1 MSSLLSAAP
10 TPSVRKPALEVRF
23 GSAAA
28 NVWGR
33 ALSFVTVEL
42 GAAPAVDAVQV
53 AIAPGQHAPA
63 VAVGDTGSVSLGFA
77 GALVP
82 VFSGTVASVLRSV
95 NGATRIVAT
104 NAGGALARL
113 RVNQSYEQLSAGRIV
128 SELASGAGIVS
139 AAAADGV
146 AFPFYVVDDS
156 RSVWAH
162 VAALARVCGFS
173 ATVDA
178 QGGLVFGPPQTTP
191 VKTFTY
197 GVDVLALQAAD
208 AAPSFG
214 KVTVVGEGA
223 AGSQGSDAWSWLLKD
238 PAAVTATAGSGAP
251 ESLAQ
256 DSSLRSKSAAQTA
269 ADAASARAKS
279 FATAGRLVVPGT
291 PEVIPGSSI
300 EIKRAPDAALNGV
313 RTVRVVR
320 HRFAKSAGFVTTIDF
335 GRAP

>member
-1 MSSLLSAAP
+1 MSSLLSAP
-10 TPSVRKPALEVRF
+10 STPSVRKPALEVRF

-28 NVWGR
+28 NDWGR
-33 ALSFVTVEL
+33 ALSLVTVEL
-42 GAAPAVDAVQV
+42 GAAPAVDAVEV

-63 VAVGDTGSVSLGFA
+63 VALGDTGSVSLGFA

-82 VFSGTVASVLRSV
+82 VFSGAVASVVRSV
-95 NGATRIVAT
+95 NGAARIVAT

-113 RVNQSYEQLSAGRIV
+113 RVNKSYEQLSAGRIV
-128 SELASGAGIVS
+128 SELASGAGLTVT
-139 AAAADGV
+139 AADGV
-146 AFPFYVVDDS
+146 SFPYYVVDDS
-156 RSVWAH
+156 RSAWAQ
-162 VAALARVCGFS
+162 VAALARVCGFF

-178 QGGLVFGPPQTTP
+178 RGSLLFEPAQTTP

-197 GVDVLALQAAD
+197 GVDVLALRAAES
-208 AAPSFG
+208 APSFG

-238 PAAVTATAGSGAP
+238 AAAVTATAGSGQP
-251 ESLAQ
+251 ERLAQ

-279 FATAGRLVVPGT
+279 LAGTGRLVVPGT
-291 PEVIPGSSI
+291 PEVVPGSSV
-300 EIKRAPDAALNGV
+300 EIKGAPDAKLNGV
-313 RTVRVVR
+313 RTVHVVR

-335 GRAP
+335 GGTP

>member
-10 TPSVRKPALEVRF
+10 TPSVRQPALEVRF

-28 NVWGR
+28 NDWGR

-42 GAAPAVDAVQV
+42 GAAPAVDAVEI

-63 VAVGDTGSVSLGFA
+63 VAIGDTGGVSLGFA

-82 VFSGTVASVLRSV
+82 VFSGLVASVARSV
-95 NGATRIVAT
+95 NGPTRIVAT
-104 NAGGALARL
+104 NAGGVLARL

-128 SELASGAGIVS
+128 SELANGAGITNTT
-139 AAAADGV
+139 ADGV
-146 AFPFYVVDDS
+146 SFPYYVVDDS
-156 RSVWAH
+156 RSAWAQ
-162 VAALARVCGFS
+162 VAALARVCGFF

-178 QGGLVFGPPQTTP
+178 QGGLVFGPAQTTP

-197 GVDVLALQAAD
+197 GVDILALQAAES
-208 AAPSFG
+208 APSFG

-238 PAAVTATAGSGAP
+238 PAAITATAGSGTP
-251 ESLAQ
+251 ERLVQ
-256 DSSLRSKSAAQTA
+256 DSSLRSKSAAQSA
-269 ADAASARAKS
+269 ADAASARARS
-279 FATAGRLVVPGT
+279 LAGAGRLVVPGT
-291 PEVIPGSSI
+291 PEIVPGGSV
-300 EIKRAPDAALNGV
+300 EIKGAPDAALNGV
-313 RTVRVVR
+313 RTAHVVR

-335 GRAP
+335 GRTP

>member
-1 MSSLLSAAP
+1 MSSLLSAPSA
-10 TPSVRKPALEVRF
+10 PSVRKPALEVRF

-42 GAAPAVDAVQV
+42 GAAPAVDAVEV

-95 NGATRIVAT
+95 NGPWRVVAT
-104 NAGGALARL
+104 DAGGALARL

-128 SELASGAGIVS
+128 SELASSAGIVP
-139 AAAADGV
+139 ATVADGV

-156 RSVWAH
+156 RSAWAH
-162 VAALARVCGFS
+162 VAALARVCGFF

-178 QGGLVFGPPQTTP
+178 QGGLVFGPAQATP

-197 GVDVLALQAAD
+197 GVDVLALQTAET
-208 AAPSFG
+208 APSFG

-223 AGSQGSDAWSWLLKD
+223 AGSQGADAWSWLLKD
-238 PAAVTATAGSGAP
+238 PAAVTATAGSGTP
-251 ESLAQ
+251 ERLVQ

-279 FATAGRLVVPGT
+279 LAGAGRLVVPGT
-291 PEVIPGSSI
+291 PEIVPGTSV
-300 EIKRAPDAALNGV
+300 EIKRAPDAASNGV
-313 RTVRVVR
+313 RTVHVVR

-335 GRAP
+335 GGTP